1 MEAPLPTGRGRVA
14 FERCVLWTLSA
25 GCYQTAMCRR
35 VLLAAVL
42 WAGSASAGEL
52 RAGVQY
58 AGHLLFTDVAAA
70 EVQWTAVRRG
80 EASFFRQIVL
90 ESGVALSFD
99 GRFVEVPALARFEVY
114 RWWKMG
120 LELAPGILLSHDR
133 GTSAA
138 TAMLCA
144 GLPFTQGRVR
154 IQPEW
159 CMNAIMGPPGPPTYV
174 GGMWTGLGIGAFYA
188 F

>member
-1 MEAPLPTGRGRVA
+1 MRKPILLVA
-14 FERCVLWTLSA
+14 A
-25 GCYQTAMCRR
+25 
-35 VLLAAVL
+35 L
-42 WAGSASAGEL
+42 WAGGASAGES
-52 RAGVQY
+52 RVGVQY

-70 EVQWTAVRRG
+70 EVQWTALRRDG
-80 EASFFRQIVL
+80 RSFFREIVL

-114 RWWKMG
+114 HWWKMG
-120 LELAPGILLSHDR
+120 FELAQGVLVSHYR
-133 GTSAA
+133 GTSAS
-138 TAMLCA
+138 TVMLCA

-159 CMNAIMGPPGPPTYV
+159 CMNGIMGPPGGASYL